1 MESLKPLGDLE
12 SFPKKKLFGSTV
24 SEILTDK
31 NEKKLNILYLFT
43 LKTILDIILVY
54 NSNFFSMFFP
64 SLRKKLAKYVG
75 GVKKCIK

>member
-1 MESLKPLGDLE
+1 MGGGDGGLESLKPLGDLE

-54 NSNFFSMFFP
+54 NSNFFPCFLYFSVF
-64 SLRKKLAKYVG
+64 KNKLKS
-75 GVKKCIK
+75 